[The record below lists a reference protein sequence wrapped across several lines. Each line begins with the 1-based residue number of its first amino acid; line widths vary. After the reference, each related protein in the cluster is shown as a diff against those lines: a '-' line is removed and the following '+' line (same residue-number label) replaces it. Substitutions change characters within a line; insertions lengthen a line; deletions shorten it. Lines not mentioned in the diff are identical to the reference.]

1 MGPVRSI
8 LFSAETTRMP
18 SSGAVG
24 EVEVAAE
31 TVKAAARRSRM
42 DVGRDGAMVAAV
54 VVSGPTT

>member
-1 MGPVRSI
+1 M
-8 LFSAETTRMP
+8 L

-24 EVEVAAE
+24 EVEVAAA
-31 TVKAAARRSRM
+31 TVKATARRSRM